1 MNEIFGVL
9 DDVRKNINKNSF
21 KEKIDKK
28 TGIFR

>member
-9 DDVRKNINKNSF
+9 NDVKKAINKNSF

-28 TGIFR
+28 GGIFR